1 MERLTEFEGAATP
14 INSVK
19 MVVEN
24 EQVIARGNIT
34 EVEDAELGG
43 PVRMQQAFGRLSR
56 TPGKVRHAGE
66 PSGKQQPRSSD
77 GASGLHGR
85 KAESRGNRFGVMGG

>member
-1 MERLTEFEGAATP
+1 MTEFEGAATP

-24 EQVIARGNIT
+24 EQVVARGNIT

-43 PVRMQQAFGRLSR
+43 PVRMQEAFGKLSR

-66 PSGKQQPRSSD
+66 PLGSSNREVLVERL
-77 GASGLHGR
+77 GYTEEEL
-85 KAESRGNRFGVMGG
+85 KAQGIDLG